1 MSSILDCNY
10 RYCDF
15 FELDSSF
22 NVFYRVIAF
31 QTSPNQCILTIYFLC
46 CISSTLLL
54 RRYFDFSY
62 RSFPTLLQLLNSTHL
77 TTFFQDVDVIRIV
90 SRHVRIVTAV
100 GKSNR
105 QTARQGYRRVVFLV
119 VETISQRPALVRS
132 NREKVV
138 SHLLPALAS
147 VFDGIETLTDAAA
160 SRNGTLKI
168 KN

>member
-1 MSSILDCNY
+1 M
-10 RYCDF
+10 
-15 FELDSSF
+15 
-22 NVFYRVIAF
+22 
-31 QTSPNQCILTIYFLC
+31 
-46 CISSTLLL
+46 
-54 RRYFDFSY
+54 
-62 RSFPTLLQLLNSTHL
+62 

-147 VFDGIETLTDAAA
+147 VFDGIETLTDATA
-160 SRNGTLKI
+160 SRNGKLKI
-168 KN
+168 EKLKCSKLCHYTSCNYR

>member
-1 MSSILDCNY
+1 M
-10 RYCDF
+10 
-15 FELDSSF
+15 
-22 NVFYRVIAF
+22 
-31 QTSPNQCILTIYFLC
+31 
-46 CISSTLLL
+46 
-54 RRYFDFSY
+54 
-62 RSFPTLLQLLNSTHL
+62 

-147 VFDGIETLTDAAA
+147 VFDGIETLTDATA
-160 SRNGTLKI
+160 SRNGTLK
-168 KN
+168 KLKKLKCSKLCHYTSCNYR